1 MVDLILFV
9 FVIAVFYAGFWC
21 GAKFGTIKN
30 AIAHVRGLLSKA
42 AGSGPKDGA

>member
-30 AIAHVRGLLSKA
+30 AVAYVKGWLSKA
-42 AGSGPKDGA
+42 TGPKDGA